1 MKLFAILILI
11 GIASTPVIAQVSNND
26 SYDESLSKFRAS
38 SRAFQNDEAYD
49 FVSGGRAA
57 WEDPKSQIN
66 ASNRGIDEADE
77 RARRKYELNNRQRE
91 ANRRT
96 QIKQEKIRQ
105 AELQR
110 KKAERER
117 IRAERERQR
126 KAEQLRRE
134 QRFQQILAEEQSK
147 ANAKKAQY
155 AEQIHYIN
163 SQDLSVVDGNEMM
176 GNAMRGGRAVTVGNY
191 NSTVKRRRQRTSTNK
206 INPFNP
212 RKPYK
217 PAQSALNHPEGWSSG
232 FRLDPNAKVRIPL
245 HPEDSIRRI
254 MALEELRNIQKKYD
268 EQLRA
273 GLFTRIDTTFI
284 QQYNRARESL
294 DDNFKMAINVMNNIL
309 GELPDMAG
317 FDYKKG
323 EFIFLAKDSTQ
334 IFCLAKDGST
344 FKVYTYD
351 DGIDERLLDNI
362 SANSGNVSAY
372 YNNSNNSMGVQ
383 VQIDK
388 EDNTKQSGINANILS
403 LENKSAIAKG
413 SGYIIKG
420 GKSAVY
426 SEDEISV
433 SSSMSASAKAT
444 TTEAKLEA
452 GVGSYIG
459 TTSSLKEYNL
469 DDNGLCHITERSLD
483 IGLDPQIKVGVAA
496 KWGGGVKEAKE
507 ASLKLGFG
515 SIRLS
520 KESDGITF
528 NAKVSTIF
536 TSIGGTYKKTT
547 QDSNELFSRYHL
559 NALNAQNI

>member
-1 MKLFAILILI
+1 
-11 GIASTPVIAQVSNND
+11 
-26 SYDESLSKFRAS
+26 
-38 SRAFQNDEAYD
+38 
-49 FVSGGRAA
+49 
-57 WEDPKSQIN
+57 
-66 ASNRGIDEADE
+66 
-77 RARRKYELNNRQRE
+77 
-91 ANRRT
+91 
-96 QIKQEKIRQ
+96 
-105 AELQR
+105 
-110 KKAERER
+110 
-117 IRAERERQR
+117 
-126 KAEQLRRE
+126 
-134 QRFQQILAEEQSK
+134 
-147 ANAKKAQY
+147 
-155 AEQIHYIN
+155 
-163 SQDLSVVDGNEMM
+163 
-176 GNAMRGGRAVTVGNY
+176 
-191 NSTVKRRRQRTSTNK
+191 
-206 INPFNP
+206 
-212 RKPYK
+212 
-217 PAQSALNHPEGWSSG
+217 
-232 FRLDPNAKVRIPL
+232 
-245 HPEDSIRRI
+245 
-254 MALEELRNIQKKYD
+254 
-268 EQLRA
+268 
-273 GLFTRIDTTFI
+273 
-284 QQYNRARESL
+284 
-294 DDNFKMAINVMNNIL
+294 MNNIL

-452 GVGSYIG
+452 GVGSYVG

-496 KWGGGVKEAKE
+496 KWGGGIKEVAPKLGPV
-507 ASLKLGFG
+507 SLK
-515 SIRLS
+515 IRLS
-520 KESDGITF
+520 KESDGIAF
-528 NAKVSTIF
+528 NAKASAIF
-536 TSIGGTYKKTT
+536 SIGVTSKKTT